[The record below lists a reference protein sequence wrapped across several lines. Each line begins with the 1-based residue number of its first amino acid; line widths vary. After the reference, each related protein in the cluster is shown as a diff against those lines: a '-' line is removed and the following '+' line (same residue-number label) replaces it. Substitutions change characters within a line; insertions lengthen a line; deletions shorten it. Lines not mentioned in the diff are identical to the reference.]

1 MEPAVA
7 IGLVIVIAA
16 FLGWWLWASRRAR
29 RVRGDGAREP
39 RDAWDAL
46 NRGLDPTTSDE
57 EPDDDGPS
65 AKPGAAPDGR

>member
-29 RVRGDGAREP
+29 RARGHGAGEP

-46 NRGLDPTTSDE
+46 NRGLDPTASHE
-57 EPDDDGPS
+57 ELDDDGPS
-65 AKPGAAPDGR
+65 AKPGASSDGR